1 MIGQVVLAV
10 IVLSGAGLIA
20 KSLIRLEGADL
31 AFDGSPLLIGDLA
44 FRYDQVDNRE
54 KQLALLDRILPAVRA
69 VAGVKSVSPVVAVP
83 FAGSGGWDIRL
94 TLEGQSSEAA
104 AGNPVLNMDVVVPEY
119 FATFDI
125 TPLRGRGFTEGDR
138 EGAPDVVVVSQ
149 SAARA
154 LWMGA
159 DALGKRVSIGGANQ
173 RVATVVGIVPD
184 TRYRD
189 LREAR
194 ASVYFPLRQSPFP
207 FAPMTLAIR
216 TSGAPTDMVP
226 VLRRTLS
233 AIDPSIGLAGASA
246 FDEFLELPLAQPRL
260 NALLL
265 GVFAVAA
272 LAIAAIGLFG
282 VVTTMVVQRTREF
295 GVRMA
300 LGATGGDLRAM
311 ILQRGLSLAIVGLL
325 IGLLVALSVNRL
337 LVALLYG
344 VTPSDP
350 LTMALV
356 ALALLAIATL
366 ASLIPAYSS
375 SRIDPATALRAEG

>member
-1 MIGQVVLAV
+1 M
-10 IVLSGAGLIA
+10 
-20 KSLIRLEGADL
+20 R
-31 AFDGSPLLIGDLA
+31 
-44 FRYDQVDNRE
+44 
-54 KQLALLDRILPAVRA
+54 DRRQ
-69 VAGVKSVSPVVAVP
+69 
-83 FAGSGGWDIRL
+83 R
-94 TLEGQSSEAA
+94 
-104 AGNPVLNMDVVVPEY
+104 
-119 FATFDI
+119 
-125 TPLRGRGFTEGDR
+125 
-138 EGAPDVVVVSQ
+138 APDVVVVSQ

-154 LWMGA
+154 LWPGA

-173 RVATVVGIVPD
+173 RLATVVGIVPD

-194 ASVYFPLRQSPFP
+194 ASVYFPLRQSPFL

-216 TSGAPTDMVP
+216 TGGDPTDMVP

-246 FDEFLELPLAQPRL
+246 FDAFLELSLAQPRL
-260 NALLL
+260 NAWLL
-265 GVFAVAA
+265 GVFAAAA
-272 LAIAAIGLFG
+272 LVIAGIGIFG

-300 LGATGGDLRAM
+300 LGATGGDLRTM
-311 ILQRGLSLAIVGLL
+311 VLQRGLSLAIVGLV
-325 IGLLVALSVNRL
+325 IGLLVALSANRL

-356 ALALLAIATL
+356 AVALLLIATL
-366 ASLIPAYSS
+366 ASLIPALSS
-375 SRIDPATALRAEG
+375 SRVEPATALRAEG